1 MELTRKITAS
11 VGAAAVSTGLS
22 ATAVS
27 PAGAATCPGNGW
39 LDGLRFRSGANGA
52 C

>member
-1 MELTRKITAS
+1 MELTRKIAAS

-22 ATAVS
+22 ATTVS
-27 PAGAATCPGNGW
+27 PAGAASCPGNGW
-39 LDGLRFRSGANGA
+39 LDGPQLRNGANRA